1 MTLDR
6 TLVKDIKAAV
16 GDGSRTARFSLLT
29 RIDWAAAE
37 ASSPDI
43 CEAFGALLREHGRAV
58 MAICVAATLEARR
71 ERLEGWQIQWARAVL
86 DLWTTHPTW
95 SRYSRAVINDGLH
108 PTRICEY
115 AGSFIRC
122 TTESE

>member
-16 GDGSRTARFSLLT
+16 GDGSRTARFSLLN
-29 RIDWAAAE
+29 RIERAAE
-37 ASSPDI
+37 ASSPGI
-43 CEAFGALLREHGRAV
+43 CKTFDALLREHGRAV

-71 ERLEGWQIQWARAVL
+71 ERLEGWQIHWARTVL

-95 SRYSRAVINDGLH
+95 SRYSRAVIHDGLH

-115 AGSFIRC
+115 ARPFIRC